1 MTWFYKLISVIMAFF
16 VYSPTSEIASYNV
29 LEENEKLTFT
39 VLSDVHIEGNNEERF
54 ELFGEGLRD
63 INSAENKSDALI
75 FLGDNTMNNQVIEL
89 SAFYGLLKEYNE
101 INNVLMVTGNHDLCP
116 SDYNVGTYDDL
127 RDRFFKY
134 KNEFITVEYDD
145 SVYYSYEIDD
155 YKFIV
160 LGSESDAEIQED
172 LSDEQLTWLEEELNS
187 VKESG
192 KPIFI
197 FNHYPLN
204 NIWADVWPE
213 GHIGNDS
220 DRVYE
225 MLKNCGSQVLYFS
238 GHLHM
243 GLYDDHREVV
253 YDDNVTFVNVPA
265 FGADNTDGD
274 AHIQH
279 KGMGLQVEVYEDNI
293 LICVRDFAN
302 HEWKDIEYKVNI

>member
-89 SAFYGLLKEYNE
+89 SAFYGLLKKYNE

-134 KNEFITVEYDD
+134 KKEFITVEYDD

-160 LGSESDAEIQED
+160 LGSESDAGIQED